1 MGKVDTQKW
10 RVPTVKVLNSFG
22 FAKTK
27 KQMDGREEKEYAFLV
42 VCNKMICNN
51 LKQIVKI

>member
-1 MGKVDTQKW
+1 MEKVAIWEW
-10 RVPTVKVLNSFG
+10 RMPKVKVLNSFG

-27 KQMDGREEKEYAFLV
+27 KQMDGREEKEYTFLV